1 MKYKIFLQNVRYR
14 HRQNTKAS
22 KCKLAYMRY
31 IFSVISQKTYTA
43 RVSYCQNS
51 DIREVSIL
59 LV

>member
-1 MKYKIFLQNVRYR
+1 MKYKIFLKNLRYR
-14 HRQNTKAS
+14 HRQNIKAS

-31 IFSVISQKTYTA
+31 IFSVISQKTYTV

-51 DIREVSIL
+51 DIGEVSIL